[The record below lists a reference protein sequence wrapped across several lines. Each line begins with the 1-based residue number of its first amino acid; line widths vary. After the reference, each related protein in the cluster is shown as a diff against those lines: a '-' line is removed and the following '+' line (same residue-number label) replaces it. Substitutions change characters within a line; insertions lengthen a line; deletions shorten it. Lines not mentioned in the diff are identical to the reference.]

1 MPASTILDKEQS
13 FYLDRSKGLTSQQ
26 VTFSVWF
33 DLPPATATVSGYLA
47 LLTRQH
53 AYGMYVKKNDK
64 NKYVLLCYEFN
75 KRGDVLPYEF
85 PVTGTSPYH
94 AVFTLDGTNAN
105 LYVNGVKN
113 TGITDFV
120 VKNLEGQTY
129 IGGSDSYDFVVKK
142 RDETLQKYNG
152 TIHRATIFNRCLSEN
167 EVTALH
173 GKGREQSIEN
183 LIGTGQ
189 AIDHK
194 ETQITRTNG
203 LVNPIKLFDVA
214 ATYAVWFRKP
224 VNNPSGKQSLVNRS
238 GFFELLLLGDQLQ
251 ANCLPGDTFATTAVT
266 DNNWHHGVVTIQGTT
281 GILYLDGNKIAWNS
295 VIKPAEPNGVTQI
308 SQGGMGEISRVTI
321 FDRCLSASEVARL
334 YRRKMDTTVMDL
346 RSTGQLWDYQAAQ
359 LPKNSSGKTL
369 SLTVPATPP
378 VLVSPPAYVPT
389 VYPFEISLTNQKD
402 NTSPA
407 LYIVSDVARTTD
419 VQKID
424 ITIKNTTSDTYQF
437 DSFTLSFRK
446 GTLHEDLTKE
456 IEAVKAQIFC
466 TLLKTALGPNAVVKV
481 TEDHD
486 NINFLVKKSTTEKFP
501 LASQSTLTLSLAGV
515 YAAPGT
521 GTRTSGYEVK
531 FQGVQKMVGTTP
543 SGSAFTFG
551 RNAVLQI
558 INHQGV
564 SYAPVH
570 FGVLGNNFLLNNNP
584 DNGVKYPG
592 AQAFTI
598 FMQSLDGKAL
608 KIADNTQ
615 FTFTFYSSEKRNG
628 TSTGKD
634 GSIPFGN
641 RSEVNGITVD
651 NLVSGYSLET
661 PTSSVDEYGKRDIII
676 KSTAVLEG
684 SFVAF
689 PFNNIQLSGTPG
701 IIKVHVTVE
710 NLPGYWDSKFEVP
723 FVKGPIVM
731 QKDQVGINMQ
741 ASGTNKLSIKGN
753 SYIDGNVG
761 INMQPSTGN
770 ELSIKG
776 DTLLDGSLQIKEKNI
791 LKFGYGEINKEAS
804 AGAMGYNIF
813 SDALDIVGAGDKYE
827 LRKIKFWAEGGA
839 KFTGTVNVEGRIKD
853 KTGEVMPVGSII
865 AYGGEEAPK
874 GWLLCNGQS
883 LTDKEDNEKINH
895 LYEEL
900 SNVLGKA
907 KNVPDLSGRF
917 ILGVGEGTDLNK
929 QTRSFTLNESDGGYV
944 HWLDESEMPSHR
956 HYSVGEG
963 QRDFPNEFLENKG
976 SQNRGIVNNDN
987 YLYGTTLTG
996 GDQPHNNMPP
1006 YYVLTYI
1013 IKY

>member
-1 MPASTILDKEQS
+1 MPTSTILDNEQS
-13 FYLDRSKGLTSQQ
+13 FYLDRSRSTASLK

-33 DLPPATATVSGYLA
+33 DLPPATDSASGYLA
-47 LLTRQH
+47 LLTRQW
-53 AYGMYVKKNDK
+53 AYGLYIKKDSQ
-64 NKYVLLCYEFN
+64 NKYQLVCFDFN
-75 KRGDVLPYEF
+75 INRGDVLHAKHEF
-85 PVTGTSPYH
+85 PATAASPYH
-94 AVFTLDGTNAN
+94 AVFTLDGNHAT
-105 LYVNGVKN
+105 LYLNGILQN
-113 TGITDFV
+113 SITDFSIH
-120 VKNLEGQTY
+120 NLDGQTY
-129 IGGSDSYDFVVKK
+129 IGASDNYNPNDKK
-142 RDETLQKYNG
+142 RAEKSFQQYPGSIK
-152 TIHRATIFNRCLSEN
+152 RATLFNRCLS
-167 EVTALH
+167 A
-173 GKGREQSIEN
+173 G
-183 LIGTGQ
+183 
-189 AIDHK
+189 
-194 ETQITRTNG
+194 
-203 LVNPIKLFDVA
+203 
-214 ATYAVWFRKP
+214 
-224 VNNPSGKQSLVNRS
+224 
-238 GFFELLLLGDQLQ
+238 
-251 ANCLPGDTFATTAVT
+251 
-266 DNNWHHGVVTIQGTT
+266 
-281 GILYLDGNKIAWNS
+281 
-295 VIKPAEPNGVTQI
+295 
-308 SQGGMGEISRVTI
+308 
-321 FDRCLSASEVARL
+321 EVARL
-334 YRRKMDTTVMDL
+334 FRRGTDKFVLDL
-346 RSTGQLWDYQAAQ
+346 QG
-359 LPKNSSGKTL
+359 SGKVIDFKGDKIKKDPSGNL
-369 SLTVPATPP
+369 IPIRVFENLLATQAISTK
-378 VLVSPPAYVPT
+378 SPST
-389 VYPFEISLTNQKD
+389 YPFEISLTNQKD

-446 GTLHEDLTKE
+446 GTLHEDLTKD

-466 TLLKTALGPNAVVKV
+466 TLLKTALGPNAVVTV

-486 NINFLVKKSTTEKFP
+486 NINFLVKKSTTEKFR
-501 LASQSTLTLSLAGV
+501 LASQSTLTLPLAGV

-570 FGVLGNNFLLNNNP
+570 FGVLGNNFLLNNNNAGNEVNSP
-584 DNGVKYPG
+584 EAP
-592 AQAFTI
+592 AFTI

-608 KIADNTQ
+608 KMNEKTKFI
-615 FTFTFYSSEKRNG
+615 FTFYSSEKRDG
-628 TSTGKD
+628 TSMGND

-641 RSEVNGITVD
+641 RSEVDAITVGT
-651 NLVSGYSLET
+651 LASGYSSVA
-661 PTSSVDEYGKRDIII
+661 PSSVDKYGKRDIII
-676 KSTAVLEG
+676 TSTAGLEE

-731 QKDQVGINMQ
+731 AGDQVGINMPP
-741 ASGTNKLSIKGN
+741 SETNKLSIKGN
-753 SYIDGNVG
+753 TYIDGTTRIKDHLIFNSNNAVINWGNTGKLYFRTNTNLGNETVYQNTVIIDQNGNVG
-761 INMQPSTGN
+761 IGTAAPTSKLEVNG
-770 ELSIKG
+770 
-776 DTLLDGSLQIKEKNI
+776 
-791 LKFGYGEINKEAS
+791 
-804 AGAMGYNIF
+804 
-813 SDALDIVGAGDKYE
+813 DALIYNKTTIGKANANADLIVNGNVVIGNVVIGTDAPTAE
-827 LRKIKFWAEGGA
+827 LEVK
-839 KFTGTVNVEGRIKD
+839 GRIKD
-853 KTGEVMPVGSII
+853 QTGYVMPVGSII

-944 HWLDESEMPSHR
+944 HWLDESEMPSHG
-956 HYSVGEG
+956 HKSVGEDSTNWQYG
-963 QRDFPNEFLENKG
+963 VSDDGPSFRAKMLIDSMTVNK
-976 SQNRGIVNNDN
+976 NK
-987 YLYGTTLTG
+987 YLYGTTPTG
-996 GDQPHNNMPP
+996 GNQPHNNMPP